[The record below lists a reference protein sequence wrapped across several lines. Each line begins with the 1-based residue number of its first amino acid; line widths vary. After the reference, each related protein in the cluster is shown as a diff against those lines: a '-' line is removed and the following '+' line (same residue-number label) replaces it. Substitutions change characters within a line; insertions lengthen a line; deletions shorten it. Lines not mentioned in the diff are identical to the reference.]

1 MGGVFLIIQM
11 EMFIKENLKK
21 ILQMVMENIIMRM
34 VLYIMGIGQM
44 ILSLG
49 QDMKY
54 GMTLQIIMEIIK
66 MVKKMEQEHI
76 YGQIINSLLAFG
88 KMENRMELENLLKE
102 KVLNMVNGKKVK
114 RKKISVMKINSLI
127 ALRMRMKNIQH
138 CSNGILI
145 KLKYFWKQID
155 F

>member
-1 MGGVFLIIQM
+1 
-11 EMFIKENLKK
+11 
-21 ILQMVMENIIMRM
+21 MVMENIIMRM

-76 YGQIINSLLAFG
+76 YGQI
-88 KMENRMELENLLKE
+88 KQYTKE
-102 KVLNMVNGKKVK
+102 NGKKILFK
-114 RKKISVMKINSLI
+114 DMEFISL
-127 ALRMRMKNIQH
+127 
-138 CSNGILI
+138 
-145 KLKYFWKQID
+145 
-155 F
+155 

>member
-76 YGQIINSLLAFG
+76 YGQIKLYI
-88 KMENRMELENLLKE
+88 KE
-102 KVLNMVNGKKVK
+102 NGKKILFK
-114 RKKISVMKINSLI
+114 DLEFISL
-127 ALRMRMKNIQH
+127 
-138 CSNGILI
+138 
-145 KLKYFWKQID
+145 
-155 F
+155 